1 MNKMIRKV
9 CIRCKGKGGRFLKPR
24 TSKRNMH
31 GSTTKTWVDCDMCK
45 GTKTLSYPYTG
56 GN

>member
-1 MNKMIRKV
+1 MIKKI

-24 TSKRNMH
+24 TGRGNPHNSPTRK
-31 GSTTKTWVDCDMCK
+31 WIDCDMCK

>member
-1 MNKMIRKV
+1 MIRKV

-24 TSKRNMH
+24 TGRGNR
-31 GSTTKTWVDCDMCK
+31 TWVDCDMCK
-45 GTKTLSYPYTG
+45 GTKTLNYPYTG